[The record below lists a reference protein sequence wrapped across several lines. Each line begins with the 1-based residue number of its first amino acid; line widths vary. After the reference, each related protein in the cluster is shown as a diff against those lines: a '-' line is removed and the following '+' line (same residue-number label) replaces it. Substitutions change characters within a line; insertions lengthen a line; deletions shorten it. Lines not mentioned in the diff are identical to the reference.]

1 MKKKIISV
9 ILAFSMFGIQTG
21 IVSASAEE
29 IGCEDSLEQADTQE
43 DNAENFGSD
52 NSSC

>member
-9 ILAFSMFGIQTG
+9 ILAFLMLGSQTG

-29 IGCEDSLEQADTQE
+29 FGCEDSHEQADTQE
-43 DNAENFGSD
+43 DNADNFGSD
-52 NSSC
+52 D